1 MIGELVAAI
10 FNTKANNLS
19 KSAFADP
26 RMVKLFKKYEED
38 TKAFKQEL
46 KDRGVYDLNDLRTAI
61 KTNPLAKN
69 FKL

>member
-1 MIGELVAAI
+1 MIGKLVTAI

-46 KDRGVYDLNDLRTAI
+46 KNLGMTSLDDLKTAI
-61 KTNPLAKN
+61 KTNPYTKN
-69 FKL
+69 IKI